1 MSKSTVDSAGLEAA
15 RMLLDRMGISP
26 RDLLESGP
34 ARPPAPTF
42 AEYVPVV
49 RASITPG
56 TLRCYGTYLDRIETR
71 WGPRGIDEVNASDV
85 RSLVADIKADAV
97 QRRNSRGGRSAAEN
111 AISALRCLYRRAEA
125 DGFLTEAENPA
136 LKVAKPKRLVS
147 TRRALP
153 DARLAELNEAAAAGG
168 DDPALDGLII
178 RLHIETACRR
188 GGALGLRPIDL
199 DVEQCLIMLR
209 EKGGTFRWQPVSP
222 TLMSHLVLH
231 AQERGAPPDGQ
242 LLRYRHGRGPITYRR
257 YDHLWVRIGQAL
269 PWVAV
274 QQIST
279 HWLRHTTLTWVERNF
294 GAAVA
299 RAYAGHAESGGGE
312 VGTIAVY
319 TKATMYELAAA
330 LSTLT
335 SEPHPLCAASS

>member
-1 MSKSTVDSAGLEAA
+1 MSDSTRDAAGLQAA
-15 RMLLDRMGISP
+15 RLLLERMGISP
-26 RDLLESGP
+26 RDLLEGAP
-34 ARPPAPTF
+34 VRPEAPTF

-49 RASITPG
+49 RASIGVG
-56 TLRCYGTYLDRIETR
+56 TLRCYGTYFDRVVAR
-71 WGPRGIDEVNASDV
+71 WGSRRIDQVNASDV
-85 RSLVADIKADAV
+85 RGFVADIKADAV

-111 AISALRCLYRRAEA
+111 AISALRCLYRRAAA
-125 DGFLTEAENPA
+125 DGFLTDAENPA

-153 DARLAELNEAAAAGG
+153 DARLAEVNEVAAGGG

-188 GGALGLRPIDL
+188 GGALSLRPMDL

-231 AQERGAPPDGQ
+231 ARERGAAPDGQ
-242 LLRYRHGRGPITYRR
+242 LLRYRRGRGPISYRR
-257 YDHLWVRIGQAL
+257 YDHLWVRIGQVL

-279 HWLRHTTLTWVERNF
+279 HWLRHTTLTWVERNY

-299 RAYAGHAESGGGE
+299 RAYAGHAEAGGGE

-319 TKATMYELAAA
+319 TRASMHELAAA
-330 LSTLT
+330 LSALT
-335 SEPHPLCAASS
+335 GEPHPLCGAAT